1 MILASISK
9 KRGIDSGKN
18 VEYLIKIIDKS
29 VNYKDN
35 KNFVKDISKIIN
47 LPDKIIEQKV
57 KQILFKEF
65 NFKTFQFKSNKSKFL
80 NILFNLKVCVKFF
93 VFILLLIFFSSN
105 SKKEKIKKSIL
116 IENVESTRTLN
127 IYKNLIKKNSN
138 ICLLLNKIFFL
149 NNHYVSNIHEL
160 FIPYKS
166 NIFSI
171 GELFKLIK
179 KYFFLSVKTNKNF
192 LSIFFSLSY
201 SYAKNLSKYS
211 YIRSKYLIHNRI
223 YLSCPIRNYIFK
235 KSGGNKVITI
245 QSHIIES
252 TISSYS
258 DLDHLLSFGKSSE
271 TKSKLL
277 RLGGKINKIKPIG
290 SLRMEYELN
299 QKRKIEKNKKIDILI
314 LGVNPTKWIDTSN
327 KIKDGYYIFLKW
339 MVEISKLN
347 PDLNIE
353 YKHHETFKGD
363 KIEERIFM
371 NSKIKKSIYGDKNLS
386 SYDYLLNS
394 SIAFSYCS
402 TMVLEA
408 QALKKIAFFVDPNDV
423 ATTFFS
429 HLPSLKKL
437 RINNFKELKKIIKRN
452 IYKKDFD
459 SVFEASDVIC
469 LGSKNVTKNLLNYL
483 KN

>member
-1 MILASISK
+1 MLKFTNKILI
-9 KRGIDSGKN
+9 
-18 VEYLIKIIDKS
+18 Y
-29 VNYKDN
+29 
-35 KNFVKDISKIIN
+35 F
-47 LPDKIIEQKV
+47 
-57 KQILFKEF
+57 ILFIF
-65 NFKTFQFKSNKSKFL
+65 CSAHSPWSSYL
-80 NILFNLKVCVKFF
+80 NYRAKH
-93 VFILLLIFFSSN
+93 LLIM
-105 SKKEKIKKSIL
+105 
-116 IENVESTRTLN
+116 
-127 IYKNLIKKNSN
+127 
-138 ICLLLNKIFFL
+138 
-149 NNHYVSNIHEL
+149 
-160 FIPYKS
+160 
-166 NIFSI
+166 
-171 GELFKLIK
+171 
-179 KYFFLSVKTNKNF
+179 SVKTDAPTYPFSELLIKYINKELPEAQSKPARAKDFERVQSLFSTNQMPLVLLSKQNAKDLGSKLDSTFLEKLGYSAQRFPGLTLGMEGTSVVGASIGAGLSEAAAPGDNF
-192 LSIFFSLSY
+192 NRLISEVLGGSLGPTVLMGFAPAIFTG
-201 SYAKNLSKYS
+201 AKNLSKYS

-258 DLDHLLSFGKSSE
+258 DLDHLLSFGKSYE